1 MINPLKKNLALYHKY
16 LRSYDRFTNL
26 FQLPSQITLIEKFD
40 VKVDLQELRNK
51 IELSDIKSGNSL
63 RNISQI
69 ALIIGTLTHNN
80 ILHWYL

>member
-1 MINPLKKNLALYHKY
+1 MTNLLKKISVLAQI
-16 LRSYDRFTNL
+16 FANL

-40 VKVDLQELRNK
+40 VKVYLQELQNK

-69 ALIIGTLTHNN
+69 ALIFDTLTHNN